1 MLFRVNVNDTP
12 RSFLFHFD
20 SFNRFSSSEKQ
31 DKIRSRLYF
40 FKKKRKKKELN
51 VSCSFLLSFHPVEN
65 SLWKKQEQSCQ
76 KDEKKRKKKKG
87 MKKKKK
93 KK

>member
-20 SFNRFSSSEKQ
+20 SFNRFNSSEKE
-31 DKIRSRLYF
+31 DKIRSRLTIPF
-40 FKKKRKKKELN
+40 SKKKKEKSTKKELN
-51 VSCSFLLSFHPVEN
+51 VSCLFLLSFHPVEN

-76 KDEKKRKKKKG
+76 KDEKKKKKKV
-87 MKKKKK
+87 
-93 KK
+93 